1 MVVVVVHAVVVADQ
15 VADAKGFAVLPASAD
30 FGWQ

>member
-1 MVVVVVHAVVVADQ
+1 MVVVVVHVVVVADQ
-15 VADAKGFAVLPASAD
+15 VADAEGFAVLPASAD